1 MRLDIFDSYLESE
14 TYDPVCLS
22 VGRSDGWSLV
32 GQLVGLSVII
42 SSVTLPC
49 SEVTLLQILQREKS
63 DET

>member
-14 TYDPVCLS
+14 TYDPVCPS

-42 SSVTLPC
+42 IS
-49 SEVTLLQILQREKS
+49 VTLLQILQRKKVMEHKKN
-63 DET
+63 